1 MLELEDKIEIEK
13 KKKYLQR
20 AKINQNKKPPTIFLS
35 LNAFLIDFAY
45 IFSLLLTL
53 EIFRN
58 TRTSFSFRDNVKLG
72 AHLIEKRFSKY
83 LWLQMSFLL
92 ACSCAAYQEEET
104 RLEILPV

>member
-13 KKKYLQR
+13 KKNLQR
-20 AKINQNKKPPTIFLS
+20 AKINQNKNPPTIFSS
-35 LNAFLIDFAY
+35 LNVFLIDFAY
-45 IFSLLLTL
+45 LFSLLLTL

-92 ACSCAAYQEEET
+92 ACSCTVYQEEET